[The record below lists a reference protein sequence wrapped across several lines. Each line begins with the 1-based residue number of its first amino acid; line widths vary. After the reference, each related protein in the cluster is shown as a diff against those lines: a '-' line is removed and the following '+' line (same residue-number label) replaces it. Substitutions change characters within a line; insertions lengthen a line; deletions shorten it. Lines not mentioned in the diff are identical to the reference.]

1 LAYVPK
7 VMGYTLDF
15 KKTTKYERIWR
26 LFEQWWRIWWN
37 LYLS

>member
-26 LFEQWWRIWWN
+26 
-37 LYLS
+37 